1 MTKPHTRLYP
11 TLSQT
16 FFKSSITATRSTVHI
31 VPTQT
36 RLTDYCRALAN
47 GDATLGH
54 VPLSKAY
61 CAKLAFHRELTSSL
75 FIMCQ
80 TATLWKPKST
90 GAKSHMTDHVIAG
103 IFADFDAGMTIEAI
117 AATTG
122 LLVPGGGCAP

>member
-1 MTKPHTRLYP
+1 MTQPHTRLYP

-16 FFKSSITATRSTVHI
+16 FFKGSITGQINAIYGSYRTN
-31 VPTQT
+31 PT

-80 TATLWKPKST
+80 TATLPSQLTVTRAPAST
-90 GAKSHMTDHVIAG
+90 PNAWSNAERITSDDNVLPMFGENDSEPLT
-103 IFADFDAGMTIEAI
+103 
-117 AATTG
+117 
-122 LLVPGGGCAP
+122 L

>member
-1 MTKPHTRLYP
+1 MTQPHTRLYP

-16 FFKSSITATRSTVHI
+16 FFQGSITGQINAIYGSYRTN
-31 VPTQT
+31 PT

-54 VPLSKAY
+54 VPLSKAH

-80 TATLWKPKST
+80 TARSAVCFDFRGHGRPPRPTAPTAAPAFSRP
-90 GAKSHMTDHVIAG
+90 AIVSQSH
-103 IFADFDAGMTIEAI
+103 
-117 AATTG
+117 
-122 LLVPGGGCAP
+122 